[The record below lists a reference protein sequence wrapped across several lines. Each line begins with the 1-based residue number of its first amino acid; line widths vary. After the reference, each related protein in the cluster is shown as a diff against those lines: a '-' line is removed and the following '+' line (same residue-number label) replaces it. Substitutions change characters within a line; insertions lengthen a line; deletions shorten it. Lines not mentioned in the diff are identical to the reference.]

1 MLKDKNAQL
10 SIYSILYSR
19 IPENH
24 ILKLI
29 NNAVDFS
36 FINGLLEKSYCNIMA
51 DPLKSQK

>member
-10 SIYSILYSR
+10 SIYSILYNK

-36 FINGLLEKSYCNIMA
+36 FINKLLEKSYCKYYGIHVVHWH
-51 DPLKSQK
+51 